1 MRRWVVLLV
10 GLLPLLAACAGREAA
25 EEAAQIVG
33 TPPASEAVQ
42 APVNTPT
49 PLLTEADIVA
59 PTPSGLSLQP
69 KLAEADIDLDE
80 VVALLPPD
88 AIPAVM
94 PEREAGLMVSA
105 AEAEAGGIDP
115 NVRLIGVSLN
125 GESRAY
131 PIPFLSRHEI
141 VNTTIGG
148 RPLAVTW

>member
-10 GLLPLLAACAGREAA
+10 GLLPLLVACAGREAA